1 MPILLT
7 GATGYIGSHT
17 AVILLEQGYE
27 VVIVDN
33 LANSS
38 REVLTQIEAITG
50 KKPAFRQAD
59 IRDRAALD
67 AIFAEFAP
75 RAVIHFAGLKAVAES
90 TAMPLEY
97 YDNNVSG
104 SITLFAA
111 MRQAGTRHL
120 IFSSSATVY
129 GEPDTVPINE
139 SAPTRPFNTYGRTK
153 RVIEMIAEDLRAS
166 DPSWNIALLGYF
178 NPAGAHPSGL
188 IGEDPRGTP
197 NNLMPFIAQVAG
209 GLQKELRVFGNDYD
223 TPDGTGVRDYIHV
236 MDLARGHLHA
246 LEKLLGKPGLVIYNL
261 GTGRGYSVLE
271 MIHAFEA
278 VRGRKIPY
286 TIVDRRPGDIACCY
300 ADPSLAQKELGWQ
313 ATLGI
318 DDMARDTWRNIGV
331 RLGL

>member
-17 AVILLEQGYE
+17 AVILLEQGYD

-33 LANSS
+33 LSNSS
-38 REVLTQIEAITG
+38 RKVLTRIEAITG

-67 AIFAEFAP
+67 VIFAEFAP

-129 GEPDTVPINE
+129 GEPDTVPIDE

-153 RVIEMIAEDLRAS
+153 RFIEQIAEDLHAS
-166 DPSWNIALLGYF
+166 DPSWNIALLRYF

-188 IGEDPRGTP
+188 IDEEPRGTP
-197 NNLMPFIAQVAG
+197 NNLMPFIAQVVS
-209 GLQKELRVFGNDYD
+209 GLQKELLVFGNDYD
-223 TPDGTGVRDYIHV
+223 TPDGTGVRDYLHV

-246 LEKLLGKPGLVIYNL
+246 LEKLFSKPGLVIYNL

-278 VRGRKIPY
+278 VRGQKIPY

-300 ADPSLAQKELGWQ
+300 ADPSLARKELGWQ

-318 DDMARDTWRNIGV
+318 EDMARDT
-331 RLGL
+331 